1 MTYWDTGGFE
11 FTVYRKNDRRLIPNG
26 SRTSSG
32 KKDLDRVEWLVSGL
46 LLYSLINIPKWL
58 SKLQKQSPSAKI
70 MRAHPDITVRLYGK
84 MFLTEIQCMQKLNG
98 QSNICHLFN
107 FGFENQTCYMAIE
120 LADSDLETMI
130 IDKQKFDKYEVGFF
144 KLLYNLTYICY

>member
-11 FTVYRKNDRRLIPNG
+11 FTVYRIQDIKWKKRLG
-26 SRTSSG
+26 SGGVASVWIAS
-32 KKDLDRVEWLVSGL
+32 L
-46 LLYSLINIPKWL
+46 LSDKH
-58 SKLQKQSPSAKI
+58 SKMAVKKQSPSAKI